1 MATFTATIT
10 VPISIELPTTET
22 TEQGLSNF
30 IYKTLEPLLRK
41 LEVTDEWEV
50 GNWGWTDLW
59 YDNKKKT
66 HIVYIEGLLNTTKR
80 MDAEHVLEVF
90 DFFTENYTIP
100 RIDLGEAFEQP
111 EKFFVSEIT
120 DDKNIWSYD
129 DRGFITYASEWKSH
143 N

>member
-1 MATFTATIT
+1 MATFTTTIT
-10 VPISIELPTTET
+10 VPVSIELSTNET
-22 TEQGLSNF
+22 TEQGLSEF
-30 IYKTLEPLLRK
+30 VYDSTEPLLQK
-41 LEVTDEWEV
+41 LEETGEWQV
-50 GNWGWTDLW
+50 KSWGWTDLW

-66 HIVYIEGLLNTTKR
+66 HIVYIEGLLNTTKV

-100 RIDLGEAFEQP
+100 HIDLGEAFEQP

-129 DRGFITYASEWKSH
+129 VRGFIVYASEWKSH